1 MKTKSIKKRRKHY
14 HTAAWLLMIVM
25 AFGFTAMAGCS
36 GKTEKAGTAS
46 GEKAGNIIDF
56 PGAANV
62 RTTLSREGYTL
73 TEAVV
78 LSRHSIRSPL
88 SGAGSALDSMTPHDW
103 FEWSS
108 EASQLSVK
116 GGTLES
122 AMGQYFRKWL
132 ESEKLF
138 EPNYQPSGGTVRIY
152 ANSKQRTIAT
162 AHFFEAGL
170 LPVGEAKVEYSSGY
184 DTMDPVFN
192 PVLTYMSDDY
202 AKNCDVK
209 IHEQFDK
216 ELAALQGNYDLIS
229 RVLDIDKSE
238 AYKNGSFSG
247 FKTDDSVFSLQKDK
261 EPAVSGSLKTGC
273 QISDALVLQYY
284 EEKDPVKAAFGKKL
298 SDEDWENIAKIKDIY
313 GDALFTV
320 YDISVNVAHPLLEEM
335 RKELTA
341 GGRKFSFLC
350 GHDSNL
356 LSVLSALE
364 AEEYELPD
372 AIEKKTPIGS
382 KLVVSKW
389 VNGSGDEFI
398 SLDLVYQKTEQLRG
412 ISLLSKDDPPGIY
425 TISLRGLTA
434 EKDGL
439 YRSSDVLS
447 RFTKAIDAY
456 NGLSKTYDV
465 KQAA

>member
-1 MKTKSIKKRRKHY
+1 MKNKSIRKHRKLY
-14 HTAAWLLMIVM
+14 HIAPWFLMIVM
-25 AFGFTAMAGCS
+25 VFGGVAMTGCS
-36 GKTEKAGTAS
+36 GPANEKAKS
-46 GEKAGNIIDF
+46 NIIDF
-56 PGAANV
+56 PKASNV

-73 TEAVV
+73 TGAVV

-138 EPNYQPSGGTVRIY
+138 EPNYQPSDEAVRIY

-170 LPVGEAKVEYSSGY
+170 LPVGEAKVEYSGEY

-202 AKNCDVK
+202 AKDCDEK
-209 IHEQFDK
+209 IHAQFDK
-216 ELAALQGNYDLIS
+216 KIAELQGNYDLIS
-229 RVLDIDKSE
+229 KVLDIDKSE
-238 AYKNGSFSG
+238 AHKNGSFSG

-273 QISDALVLQYY
+273 QVSDALVLQYY

-298 SDEDWENIAKIKDIY
+298 SDEDWDNIAKVKDIY

-364 AEEYELPD
+364 AEDYELPD

-398 SLDLVYQKTEQLRG
+398 SLDLVYQKTEQLRS
-412 ISLLSKDDPPGIY
+412 ISLLSKEDPPGIY
-425 TISLRGLTA
+425 TVSLKGLTA

-439 YRSSDVLS
+439 YKAEEVLS
-447 RFTKAIDAY
+447 RFKKAIDAY
-456 NGLSKTYDV
+456 DGLSKNYDA

>member
-88 SGAGSALDSMTPHDW
+88 SG
-103 FEWSS
+103 
-108 EASQLSVK
+108 
-116 GGTLES
+116 
-122 AMGQYFRKWL
+122 
-132 ESEKLF
+132 
-138 EPNYQPSGGTVRIY
+138 
-152 ANSKQRTIAT
+152 
-162 AHFFEAGL
+162 
-170 LPVGEAKVEYSSGY
+170 VG
-184 DTMDPVFN
+184 
-192 PVLTYMSDDY
+192 
-202 AKNCDVK
+202 
-209 IHEQFDK
+209 
-216 ELAALQGNYDLIS
+216 
-229 RVLDIDKSE
+229 
-238 AYKNGSFSG
+238 
-247 FKTDDSVFSLQKDK
+247 
-261 EPAVSGSLKTGC
+261 
-273 QISDALVLQYY
+273 
-284 EEKDPVKAAFGKKL
+284 
-298 SDEDWENIAKIKDIY
+298 
-313 GDALFTV
+313 
-320 YDISVNVAHPLLEEM
+320 
-335 RKELTA
+335 
-341 GGRKFSFLC
+341 
-350 GHDSNL
+350 
-356 LSVLSALE
+356 SALE

-425 TISLRGLTA
+425 TISLKGLTA

-456 NGLSKTYDV
+456 NGLSKTYAV